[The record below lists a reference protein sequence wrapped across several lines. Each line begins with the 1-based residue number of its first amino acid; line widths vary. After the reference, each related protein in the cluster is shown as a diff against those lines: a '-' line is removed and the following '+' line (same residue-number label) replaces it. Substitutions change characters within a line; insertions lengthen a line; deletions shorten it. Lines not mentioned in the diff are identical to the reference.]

1 MQFNKNRTLAIAI
14 SVLLI
19 ISMTASLAL
28 VPSAS
33 AHVPAWQIPTFAYI
47 NAAPSPV
54 GVGQNVVVIMWLTN
68 LFSPASGIG
77 NDYRFHN
84 YKLTITAPDGTVTTQ
99 SYGIVADSTSA
110 QDYSFAPS
118 QVGTY
123 NLTFTF
129 PGQDFNT
136 YDHDTTIP
144 AFFGPA
150 SPETLINDTY
160 LPSSASTTLVVQ
172 QQAIPFTATYPL
184 PTEYWT
190 RPIYGE
196 NPGWWTISSNWLG
209 SGSPVEAS
217 AGSWAIGAYGANS
230 GFSGAAMN
238 RNPGDAIG
246 SQTSHVMWTK
256 PLQAGGIVGGNN
268 FAIIGDSYF
277 EGSAYVQRYDNPIIM
292 DGILYY
298 QAPLGYS
305 SGQGGGTYAV
315 DLQTGKVL
323 WQNNAIPTGALSFGY
338 IYDSQQPNQ
347 KGVMQPILFTSSF
360 AQAYDAY
367 TGQYLF
373 NVSNVPSGVPISMGP
388 NGETVMYT
396 VSNGYLAEWNS
407 SGLWNWNIQVGGGV
421 PAAATTNFQVTSV
434 GFTGPTTTSYT
445 NTVNGGAP
453 QCYDWNVSLPTTLP
467 SSFQQVAA
475 FYGNMI
481 LCESGTLSGVS
492 IGLLTGGVSSSWAP
506 YTYFALNVNAS
517 RGALGSVMWTNTVPA
532 APGNVTVLL
541 GPVDPTSGVFTEG
554 YKETMQWVGYSLST
568 GAKLWGPTPSQA
580 PLDYYGNPITPLI
593 QAQLA
598 YGNLYSMG
606 YSGILYCYDAKTGTL
621 KWTYGNGGAGNST
634 NAGLNSPFGDYP
646 SFINAVGNGVIYTVA
661 SEHTVNTPI
670 YKGALQRAINATDGT
685 EIWTISGYTGE
696 FSAMSYAIADG
707 YNTWFNG
714 YDNQIYVVGRG
725 PSSLTVTA
733 PNNAADSGS
742 PVVIRGTVTDVSAG
756 TTQTQQAGQ
765 FPNGV
770 PVASDASMKDW
781 MGYVYQQKPLPNNFT
796 GVQVTVDVVDS
807 NGNYRNIGTTSTDAT
822 GMYSLAW
829 TPNIAGNYTVVAT
842 FHGTNGYYPSYSE
855 TSFAV
860 AEAHATTAPASATP
874 APSAA
879 DLYFVPAIAGLFV
892 LIIIVAIVLAILM
905 LRKRP

>member
-1 MQFNKNRTLAIAI
+1 M
-14 SVLLI
+14 SVREQLL
-19 ISMTASLAL
+19 LCGL
-28 VPSAS
+28 
-33 AHVPAWQIPTFAYI
+33 QICFHLHQ
-47 NAAPSPV
+47 
-54 GVGQNVVVIMWLTN
+54 GL
-68 LFSPASGIG
+68 G

-99 SYGIVADSTSA
+99 SYSVVTDPTSA
-110 QDYSFAPS
+110 QDYSFTPS

-123 NLTFTF
+123 NFTFTF

-136 YDHDTTIP
+136 YSHDTIIP

-150 SPETLINDTY
+150 TPETLINDTY
-160 LPSSASTTLVVQ
+160 LPSSASASLTVQ
-172 QQAIPFTATYPL
+172 QQAIPFTGTYPL

-230 GFSGAAMN
+230 LFAGAALN

-246 SQTSHVMWTK
+246 SLTNHVMWTK
-256 PLQAGGIVGGNN
+256 PLQQGGIVGGNN
-268 FAIIGDSYF
+268 FDIIGDSYF

-388 NGETVMYT
+388 NGEAVMYPI
-396 VSNGYLAEWNS
+396 SNGYLAEWNS
-407 SGLWNWNIQVGGGV
+407 SGLWNWNILVGGGV
-421 PAAATTNFQVTSV
+421 PAAATTNFNIITPASP
-434 GFTGPTTTSYT
+434 FGPASTTSYF
-445 NTVNGGAP
+445 NTVNGGAA
-453 QCYDWNVSLPTTLP
+453 QCYDWNVSLPSLP
-467 SSFQQVAA
+467 SSFSQVAA

-481 LCESGTLSGVS
+481 LCESGPLSGVS
-492 IGLLTGGVSSSWAP
+492 IGLLSGGVSSSWAP
-506 YTYFALNVNAS
+506 YTYFALNLNAS
-517 RGALGSVMWTNTVPA
+517 RGAVGSVMWTNTVPA
-532 APGNVTVLL
+532 APGNVTVLF
-541 GPVDPTSGVFTEG
+541 GPADPTSGVFTEG
-554 YKETMQWVGYSLST
+554 YKETMQWVGYNLYT

-606 YSGILYCYDAKTGTL
+606 YAGIMYCYDAKTGTL
-621 KWTYGNGGAGNST
+621 KWTYGNDGAGNST

-646 SFINAVGNGVIYTVA
+646 TFINAVGNGVIYVVA
-661 SEHTVNTPI
+661 SEHTINTPI
-670 YKGALQRAINATDGT
+670 YKGALERAINATNGA

-696 FSAMSYAIADG
+696 FSAMSYAMADG

-714 YDNQIYVVGRG
+714 YDNQIYTVGRG
-725 PSSLTVTA
+725 PSALTVTA
-733 PNNAADSGS
+733 PNNAADSGI
-742 PVVIRGTVTDVSAG
+742 PVVIRGTVMDKSAG
-756 TTQTQQAGQ
+756 TMQTQQAGQ

-781 MGYVYQQKPLPNNFT
+781 MGYVYQQKPLPTNFT

-807 NGNYRNIGTTSTDAT
+807 NGNYRNIGSATTDAT

-829 TPNIAGNYTVVAT
+829 TPNISGNYTVIAT
-842 FHGTNGYYPSYSE
+842 FHGTNGYWPSYSE
-855 TSFAV
+855 TTFVV
-860 AEAHATTAPASATP
+860 ASPHETSVPASPTP

-892 LIIIVAIVLAILM
+892 LIIIVAIVLAMLM

>member
-1 MQFNKNRTLAIAI
+1 M
-14 SVLLI
+14 
-19 ISMTASLAL
+19 ISMTASFAL
-28 VPSAS
+28 IPSAS
-33 AHVPAWQIPTFAYI
+33 AHTPAWQIPTYAYI
-47 NAAPSPV
+47 NASPNPV

-68 LFSPASGIG
+68 LFSPATAIG

-123 NLTFTF
+123 NLTFSF

-136 YDHDTTIP
+136 YDHDTSFPSLFVPGLMTDEP
-144 AFFGPA
+144 
-150 SPETLINDTY
+150 LINDTY
-160 LPSSASTTLVVQ
+160 MPSSASTTITVQ
-172 QQAIPFTATYPL
+172 QQAIPFIATYPL
-184 PTEYWT
+184 PAEYWT

-230 GFSGAAMN
+230 LFAGAALN

-268 FAIIGDSYF
+268 FAIVGDSYF
-277 EGSAYVQRYDNPIIM
+277 EGSAYIQRYDNPIIM

-373 NVSNVPSGVPISMGP
+373 NVTNVPSGVPVSMGP
-388 NGETVMYT
+388 NGETIMYT

-407 SGLWNWNIQVGGGV
+407 SGLWNWNIEVGGGV
-421 PAAATTNFQVTSV
+421 PAAASTNFQVITPA
-434 GFTGPTTTSYT
+434 GPFGPASTASYF
-445 NTVNGGAP
+445 NTVNGGAA

-467 SSFQQVAA
+467 SSFSQVAA

-481 LCESGTLSGVS
+481 LCESGPLSGVS
-492 IGLLTGGVSSSWAP
+492 IGLLSGGVSSSWAP
-506 YTYFALNVNAS
+506 YTYFALNANAS

-532 APGNVTVLL
+532 APGNVTVLF
-541 GPVDPTSGVFTEG
+541 GPADPTTGVFTEG
-554 YKETMQWVGYSLST
+554 YKETMQWVGYNLYT

-606 YSGILYCYDAKTGTL
+606 YSGILYCY
-621 KWTYGNGGAGNST
+621 
-634 NAGLNSPFGDYP
+634 NA
-646 SFINAVGNGVIYTVA
+646 
-661 SEHTVNTPI
+661 
-670 YKGALQRAINATDGT
+670 
-685 EIWTISGYTGE
+685 
-696 FSAMSYAIADG
+696 
-707 YNTWFNG
+707 
-714 YDNQIYVVGRG
+714 
-725 PSSLTVTA
+725 
-733 PNNAADSGS
+733 
-742 PVVIRGTVTDVSAG
+742 
-756 TTQTQQAGQ
+756 
-765 FPNGV
+765 
-770 PVASDASMKDW
+770 
-781 MGYVYQQKPLPNNFT
+781 
-796 GVQVTVDVVDS
+796 
-807 NGNYRNIGTTSTDAT
+807 
-822 GMYSLAW
+822 
-829 TPNIAGNYTVVAT
+829 
-842 FHGTNGYYPSYSE
+842 
-855 TSFAV
+855 
-860 AEAHATTAPASATP
+860 
-874 APSAA
+874 
-879 DLYFVPAIAGLFV
+879 
-892 LIIIVAIVLAILM
+892 
-905 LRKRP
+905 